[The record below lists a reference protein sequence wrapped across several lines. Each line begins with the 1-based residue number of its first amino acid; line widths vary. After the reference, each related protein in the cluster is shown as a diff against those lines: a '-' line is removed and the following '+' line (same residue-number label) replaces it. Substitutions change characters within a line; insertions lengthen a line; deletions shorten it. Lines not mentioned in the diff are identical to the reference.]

1 MAVASVVTLVQFSW
15 RTQIGILRASN
26 NRRQAE
32 TGVNPCAFL
41 LFFACSSL

>member
-1 MAVASVVTLVQFSW
+1 MAVASAATLVQFSW

-26 NRRQAE
+26 TRRQTK

-41 LFFACSSL
+41 LFFVCSFL

>member
-1 MAVASVVTLVQFSW
+1 MALAAAVTLVQFSW

-26 NRRQAE
+26 TRRQAK

-41 LFFACSSL
+41 LFFVCSFL